1 MTNALKESKILIVAG
16 DVSGDL
22 HASRLIEALKSA
34 GPRVEVFAAGGPKMR
49 AAGANMVASLE
60 GLNVMGFT
68 EVLSKLPAFYGLMQQ
83 LKRFMQRGKPQ
94 LIIAIDFPG
103 FNLRLCKEAKKLGI
117 PVLYYIA
124 PQIWAWGKNRV
135 NLMARVVD
143 RIAVVFPFEVDIY
156 RECGLNAEFVGHPLL
171 ESVSVTEEK
180 GILRGKLG
188 LSADLPLVA
197 LLPGSR
203 VHEVRRLLPCML
215 ESALVLTQK
224 RQVEV
229 AIGAASSVPTG
240 EFERISRRFRL
251 PVHVHRGVSSE
262 LLYVSDAAIIAS
274 GSATLEAAIAGTP
287 MVIVYRVSPLSWAI
301 ARRLVALDYIGM
313 VNIVA
318 GKKIVSEYLQNGI
331 EPRKISDELEE
342 LIFDERK
349 RSELIASLKS
359 VKESLGDR
367 GASEK
372 VAAIALSMLPV

>member
-1 MTNALKESKILIVAG
+1 VTRALKESKILIVAG

-22 HASRLIEALKSA
+22 HASRLIQALKSA
-34 GPRVEVFAAGGPKMR
+34 EPQVEVFAAGGPKMR

-68 EVLSKLPAFYGLMQQ
+68 EVLSKLPAFYDLMQK
-83 LKRFMQRGKPQ
+83 LKRFMQHTKPQ

-103 FNLRLCKEAKKLGI
+103 FNLRLCKEAKRLGI

-124 PQIWAWGKNRV
+124 PQIWAWGKSRI

-156 RECGLNAEFVGHPLL
+156 RERGLDAEFVGHPLL
-171 ESVSVTEEK
+171 ESVSVSGEK
-180 GILRGKLG
+180 EVLRGKLG
-188 LSADLPLVA
+188 LPANLPLVA

-215 ESALVLTQK
+215 ESALVLAQK
-224 RQVEV
+224 RRVELAV
-229 AIGAASSVPTG
+229 GAASSVPAS
-240 EFERISRRFRL
+240 EFERITRRFCL
-251 PVHVHRGVSSE
+251 PVHVLRGVSSE

-274 GSATLEAAIAGTP
+274 GSATLEAAIVGTP
-287 MVIVYRVSPLSWAI
+287 MVIVYRVSPLSWII
-301 ARRLVALDYIGM
+301 ARKLVALDYVGM

-318 GKKIVSEYLQNGI
+318 GKKIISEYLQNEI

-342 LIFDERK
+342 LIFDERR
-349 RSELIASLKS
+349 RSELVARLKS
-359 VKESLGDR
+359 VKESLGGR
-367 GASEK
+367 GASER
-372 VAAIALSMLPV
+372 VAAMALGMLHA